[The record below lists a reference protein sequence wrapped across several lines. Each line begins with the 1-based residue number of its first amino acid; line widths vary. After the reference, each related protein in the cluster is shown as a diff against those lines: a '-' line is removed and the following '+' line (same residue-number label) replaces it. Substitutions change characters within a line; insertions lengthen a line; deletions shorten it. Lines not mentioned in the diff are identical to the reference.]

1 VPTKK
6 EDCVFFAPVFPLTK
20 WERLRQRSINRM
32 KEHPK
37 SESKPER
44 VFVLS
49 VVAAGSIDPRIEEL
63 VDCLLYALALKA
75 HNETVSIDSVI
86 IIIIIIHQLW
96 APHKA

>member
-1 VPTKK
+1 
-6 EDCVFFAPVFPLTK
+6 
-20 WERLRQRSINRM
+20 
-32 KEHPK
+32 
-37 SESKPER
+37 
-44 VFVLS
+44 VLS

-63 VDCLLYALALKA
+63 VDCLLYALALRA